1 MFKRNTRLRQAL
13 VGAMVLASAMPTLA
27 STTNAQTATVTGE
40 VSPTEIVVTVP
51 LKVGVVVDPNQSSR
65 DNVFIKSDMPI
76 VNSGSAITEVYVS
89 DITKVSGTQEFVEI
103 NSKNWFD
110 LSVEETKQFVGFK
123 VGNFDAA
130 TSTQPELIRT
140 IDPTWRLPQDHE
152 GYLVEY
158 DIRSGLAIME
168 PTTMEFQIDFLCKL
182 RADRD

>member
-1 MFKRNTRLRQAL
+1 MFKRNKRFKQAL
-13 VGAMVLASAMPTLA
+13 VGAMVLATAIPILA
-27 STTNAQTATVTGE
+27 STPSAQTTSVTGK
-40 VSPTEIVVTVP
+40 VSATEIVVTVP

-65 DNVFIKSDMPI
+65 DNVFIKSEMPI

-89 DITKVSGTQEFVEI
+89 DITKVKGTQEFVEI

-110 LSVEETKQFVGFK
+110 LSVEETNQFVGLK

-130 TSTQPELIRT
+130 TSTQPELVKT
-140 IDPTWRLPQDHE
+140 IDPTWRLPQEHV
-152 GYLVEY
+152 GYKVEY